1 MTRINLGIAVVCAH
15 CDDASAVGGVDKSNS
30 PQAASLLFS
39 HPPSKMPGKSFVQYS
54 PDCPFPIENCPYGV
68 FSTGDKGPRPGVA
81 IGDKILDLDALSRT
95 QHWSKAPVPAEV
107 VQKVSQRLGARWLG
121 GV

>member
-1 MTRINLGIAVVCAH
+1 
-15 CDDASAVGGVDKSNS
+15 
-30 PQAASLLFS
+30 
-39 HPPSKMPGKSFVQYS
+39 MPGQSFVQYA

-107 VQKVSQRLGARWLG
+107 VQKVSLTVAWEPGEVPGECSHESQP
-121 GV
+121 